1 MSAPLPR
8 ERCHRRVARHARASA
23 VTSAARNGRRSAAPS
38 RESLN
43 PCARGQR
50 CRGRPGEGNSIHGW
64 RFPLDRGLLSHGRR
78 RGRGAL
84 VHGAQREG
92 RVGLGGGDLPSYG
105 SSVPIMAH
113 RDGDGDG
120 FGVLR
125 GILRDGALGPV
136 KRGGGAVVSACMHVE
151 VEMARSDLARSQ

>member
-1 MSAPLPR
+1 M
-8 ERCHRRVARHARASA
+8 
-23 VTSAARNGRRSAAPS
+23 
-38 RESLN
+38 
-43 PCARGQR
+43 
-50 CRGRPGEGNSIHGW
+50 
-64 RFPLDRGLLSHGRR
+64 
-78 RGRGAL
+78 
-84 VHGAQREG
+84 HGAQREG
-92 RVGLGGGDLPSYG
+92 RVGVGGGDLPSYG
-105 SSVPIMAH
+105 SSVPIMPH